1 MLELADTT
9 AKDKNVEENKRKKAK
24 LLKKL
29 KEQESLAN
37 ANNAVSKLALCFI
50 VYPCN
55 CRNVQDDRHK
65 VDLFVKFCSTL

>member
-9 AKDKNVEENKRKKAK
+9 AKDKNVEESKRKKAK

-37 ANNAVSKLALCFI
+37 ANNAVSATWISYCCSSPI
-50 VYPCN
+50 V
-55 CRNVQDDRHK
+55 
-65 VDLFVKFCSTL
+65 L

>member
-37 ANNAVSKLALCFI
+37 ANNAVSGLTLCF
-50 VYPCN
+50 Y
-55 CRNVQDDRHK
+55 
-65 VDLFVKFCSTL
+65 TLPMPSQQRPRRPTQSGTVR